1 MTATVVPAPYHPG
14 RGPTMRDGT
23 SSNTTAG
30 GRLNVSGVLLAAG
43 ASRRFGSAKMLTA
56 IDGEPLVRRSARAYL
71 EAGLDEVVVVL
82 GSRADEIAAALA
94 GLPLS
99 LVLNGDWEDGM
110 FCSVCAG
117 IGAASPDAARIAVS
131 PADLPA
137 VTPAVVRR
145 IVDASLGTDDAT
157 LTVPS
162 HAGRRGHPLVIPG
175 ALRMR
180 ILTWPEDAR
189 LSDLF
194 QEEDLSVRYV
204 EGLGP
209 EVLRDVDE
217 PADLRAT

>member
-1 MTATVVPAPYHPG
+1 
-14 RGPTMRDGT
+14 
-23 SSNTTAG
+23 
-30 GRLNVSGVLLAAG
+30 
-43 ASRRFGSAKMLTA
+43 MLTD

-82 GSRADEIAAALA
+82 GSRADEIVAALE

-117 IGAASPDAARIAVS
+117 IGAVSPDVGRIAVS
-131 PADLPA
+131 PADLPG
-137 VTPAVVRR
+137 VTSSLVRR

-180 ILTWPEDAR
+180 VLTWPEDAR

-194 QEEDLSVRYV
+194 HEEDLRVTYV

-209 EVLRDVDE
+209 AVLRDVDE
-217 PADLRAT
+217 PEDLGKT